1 MGGRDAGHPDA
12 ATRAWQDARVATT
25 TAVDLVRELRAAVR
39 GEVGT
44 STRVRAEYSTDASNY
59 RVVPRVVVA
68 PRDTDDLL
76 AVHEVARATGTPL
89 TLRGA
94 GTSVAGNAIG
104 PGIVVDTSRY
114 LTAIGEIDPEARTA
128 VVQPGVVMSALQ
140 QAAAPYGLRFG
151 PDPSTQNRA
160 TLGGM
165 IGNNAC
171 GPRAVAYGRT
181 ADNVVSLDVV
191 DGQGRRFTA
200 TRGDGALA
208 PVPGLADLVAANLA
222 LVRTELGRFSRQV
235 SGYSL
240 EHLLP
245 ERGTDLARMLVGTE
259 GTLVTVLSA
268 TVRLVPIPD
277 AAV

>member
-1 MGGRDAGHPDA
+1 
-12 ATRAWQDARVATT
+12 
-25 TAVDLVRELRAAVR
+25 
-39 GEVGT
+39 
-44 STRVRAEYSTDASNY
+44 
-59 RVVPRVVVA
+59 
-68 PRDTDDLL
+68 
-76 AVHEVARATGTPL
+76 
-89 TLRGA
+89 
-94 GTSVAGNAIG
+94 
-104 PGIVVDTSRY
+104 SRY

-222 LVRTELGRFSRQV
+222 LVRTELGR
-235 SGYSL
+235 
-240 EHLLP
+240 
-245 ERGTDLARMLVGTE
+245 
-259 GTLVTVLSA
+259 
-268 TVRLVPIPD
+268 
-277 AAV
+277 